1 MNKMGFK
8 MNYWLYY
15 YFFQIA
21 IGKNDLLGKICLL
34 GARHYEGSQPLTGL
48 MPILQEKTDAL
59 YCKPAQEPVAREVI
73 VPKR

>member
-1 MNKMGFK
+1 MTCLARYA
-8 MNYWLYY
+8 YWV
-15 YFFQIA
+15 QGTMRVA
-21 IGKNDLLGKICLL
+21 K
-34 GARHYEGSQPLTGL
+34 PLTGL